1 MEKSSSKTNN
11 DDEGAAAAA
20 GGATS
25 SNPSSSEEQQAGNSP
40 SSSDFQI
47 TLNDFFEFLKL
58 SCHVNDM
65 ITNADNKSHIREPVP
80 PAESAAGISLKRNL
94 QKDVFDF
101 NTLAENPLVNGLLGL
116 KLSHRVSSSR
126 DNSSSQ
132 SNLLL
137 TDHKSS
143 THRNTRNPHTAR
155 GLHPKLNEQLDYVIN
170 EGVLDSVLSFIC
182 PLPLPSSLSANTA
195 RNKAGKPTKLPENP
209 VATTAA
215 ATASPAASKSTANSS
230 PRDSPPR
237 DSDEGNGMV
246 RVKDAS
252 LKGAP
257 NATRRKSLL
266 LARDCKQTR
275 QDKKE
280 WVEK

>member
-1 MEKSSSKTNN
+1 MEKSSNKNIN
-11 DDEGAAAAA
+11 DDEGAAAAE

-47 TLNDFFEFLKL
+47 SLNDFFEFLKL

-80 PAESAAGISLKRNL
+80 PAETAAGISLKRNL

-101 NTLAENPLVNGLLGL
+101 NALAENSLVNGLLGL
-116 KLSHRVSSSR
+116 KTSRHSSSR
-126 DNSSSQ
+126 DNSSH

-137 TDHKSS
+137 SDHKSS
-143 THRNTRNPHTAR
+143 SHRNIGNAHNTR
-155 GLHPKLNEQLDYVIN
+155 GLHPKLKEQLDYVIN

-195 RNKAGKPTKLPENP
+195 RNKAGKQSKLPDNP
-209 VATTAA
+209 PAA
-215 ATASPAASKSTANSS
+215 ASPAASKSTTNSS

-237 DSDEGNGMV
+237 DNDEGNGMV

-252 LKGAP
+252 VKGAT
-257 NATRRKSLL
+257 NTVRRKSLL
-266 LARDCKQTR
+266 LAKDCKQAR